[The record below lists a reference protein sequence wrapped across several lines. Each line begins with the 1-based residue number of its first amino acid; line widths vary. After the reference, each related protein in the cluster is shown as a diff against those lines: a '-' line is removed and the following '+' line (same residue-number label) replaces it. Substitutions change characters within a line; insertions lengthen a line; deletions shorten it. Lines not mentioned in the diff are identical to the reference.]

1 MGKDQKKSRE
11 LSLRVAFLASVR
23 FLNRLTRRFLLLNDV
38 ILQLSTG
45 VLKRPFRRRHLRLLR
60 PLRRRVCP
68 VRPSNAPQGGQ
79 AATRLVFLCSRLTGR
94 AEMSLIHCIMML
106 KLRS

>member
-11 LSLRVAFLASVR
+11 LSLRVAFLALVR
-23 FLNRLTRRFLLLNDV
+23 FLNRLIRRFHLLNDV
-38 ILQLSTG
+38 ILRLSTG

-94 AEMSLIHCIMML
+94 AVSLIHCILTM
-106 KLRS
+106 KLRN